1 MTETILEVAGD
12 FAKDHLLLD
21 VVLILVATLAIL
33 VSMAIDLFF
42 GVRKARL
49 NGQATTSTGFKKTCE
64 KARKYFS
71 PFMVLVCI
79 DLITCVIVPVP
90 AFSLAWAAWCVFCEF
105 TSVREKAWKK
115 EELRKA
121 ERTMNIVVENKE
133 DIAKLVAELLTH
145 RPDEKA
151 AKKETEQCEK

>member
-1 MTETILEVAGD
+1 MTEIIEVAGD
-12 FAKDHLLLD
+12 FAKDHLILD
-21 VVLILVATLAIL
+21 AVLIMVATLAIL
-33 VSMAIDLFF
+33 ISMAIDLVF
-42 GVRKARL
+42 GVRKAKQ
-49 NGQATTSTGFKKTCE
+49 NGQATTSTGFKKTCD

-79 DLITCVIVPVP
+79 DLITCVVVPVP

-133 DIAKLVAELLTH
+133 DIAKLVAKLLTEH
-145 RPDEKA
+145 KDDANK
-151 AKKETEQCEK
+151 